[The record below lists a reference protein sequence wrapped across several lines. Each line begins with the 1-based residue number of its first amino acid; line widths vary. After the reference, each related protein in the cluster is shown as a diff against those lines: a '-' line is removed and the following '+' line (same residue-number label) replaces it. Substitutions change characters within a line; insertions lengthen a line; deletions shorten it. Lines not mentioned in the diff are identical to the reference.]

1 MSKNLFFYDQKI
13 EIPSTKEINPISSVA
28 PEQEYKIVRNSFNVN
43 KIILTVGISET
54 ECLVV
59 LDDFHQEERE
69 IPVAVKN
76 GKTLKTKM
84 VKGMYQSNIT
94 ITGEDYVR
102 FMKLTSIEE

>member
-1 MSKNLFFYDQKI
+1 MKNLFFYDQKI
-13 EIPSTKEINPISSVA
+13 EIPSTKEIDPLSSVA
-28 PEQEYKIVRNSFNVN
+28 PEQEYKTVRSSFNVN

-76 GKTLKTKM
+76 GKTIKTKM

-94 ITGEDYVR
+94 ITGEDYER
-102 FMKLTSIEE
+102 FVKLTSIEE